1 MNGHT
6 CPSCGKSGIICTI
19 EDGVCEN
26 EGDCDNCI
34 KERVYRGDYNNL
46 CGFPDDERDGYGNQV
61 YACRHGFP
69 EGEECPVCE
78 HTDGQHEE
86 EYVGSEWLGPE
97 YPCPMCDG
105 YTEKEADEILKG
117 TLYHS

>member
-1 MNGHT
+1 MHDYMNGHT

-34 KERVYRGDYNNL
+34 KERLMESLRKEEHDYSI
-46 CGFPDDERDGYGNQV
+46 
-61 YACRHGFP
+61 CRHGFFD
-69 EGEECPVCE
+69 GEECPICE
-78 HTDGQHEE
+78 HIDGQHEE
-86 EYVGSEWLGPE
+86 EYVGGEWLGPE

-105 YTEKEADEILKG
+105 YTEKEADAILKG